1 MPEFT
6 VRTATDAD
14 FTTVFTT
21 FMSAFLHEIKD
32 KDEEWY
38 RHEWDPGR
46 MHVAFDGDECVGTA
60 AVLTRRMTLP
70 GVGSRP
76 FAAVT
81 TVTVKVDQRRRGALT
96 QLMRAQLHELHDK
109 GLEPVAALWASEG
122 GIYGRFGY
130 GVASQYT
137 RASIPKGLRFRPG
150 TDVGEHRVR
159 LVPREQALPLVKGI
173 YDRIAPQRTGW
184 LSRDEQAWTL
194 YLWDDEADREG
205 SSALTFAV
213 HPDGYV
219 IYRTKRK
226 EGDRGPQGELGVYEF
241 AADTPVAAAA
251 LWRFLLDFD
260 LISEIDA
267 PLPVDDSLIHVVA
280 DARQIVRKQRDAL
293 WVRLVDVDRA
303 LAERRYSAPLDT
315 VLEVTDELCP
325 WNQGRWRLV
334 VDSSGAATVERT
346 DAEPDLAMDV
356 VVLGAVYLGGP
367 RLTELA
373 ASGRVREVT
382 PGTLIPASRAF
393 LADDQPF
400 CPEVF

>member
-1 MPEFT
+1 MAEFT

-14 FTTVFTT
+14 FDAVFTA
-21 FMSAFLHEIKD
+21 FMSAFLHDIKD
-32 KDEEWY
+32 RDEEWY

-46 MHVAFDGDECVGTA
+46 LHMALDGAEVIGTA
-60 AVLTRRMTLP
+60 AVLTRQMTMP
-70 GVGSRP
+70 GVGLRP

-81 TVTVKVDQRRRGALT
+81 TVTVKVDQRRRGAMT
-96 QLMRAQLHELHDK
+96 QLMRAQLHELHEK
-109 GLEPVAALWASEG
+109 RLEPVAVLWASEG
-122 GIYGRFGY
+122 GIYSRFGY
-130 GVASQYT
+130 GVASYYSQ
-137 RASIPKGLRFRPG
+137 ASIPKGLRFRPG
-150 TDVGEHRVR
+150 TDVGKERVR
-159 LVPREQALPLVKGI
+159 VVPREQAVPLVAAL

-184 LSRDEQAWTL
+184 LSRNDVEWTR
-194 YLWDDEADREG
+194 YLWDTEHHRDGA
-205 SSALTFAV
+205 SALAFAV

-226 EGDRGPQGELGVYEF
+226 DGDRGPEGELSVLEF
-241 AADTPVAAAA
+241 AAATPVASAA

-260 LISEIDA
+260 LMSEIDV
-267 PLPVDDSLIHVVA
+267 PLALDDSLLHVLG
-280 DARQIVRKQRDAL
+280 DARQVVRKQRDAL

-303 LAERRYSAPLDT
+303 LADRRYSAPLDT
-315 VLEVTDELCP
+315 VIEVSDELCP

-334 VDSSGAATVERT
+334 VDSSGTATAERT
-346 DAEPDLAMDV
+346 DAEPDLVADV
-356 VVLGAVYLGGP
+356 AALGAAYLGGV

-373 ASGRVREVT
+373 AAGRVREVT